1 MADYKFYTDTYMG
14 GSIPSTDF
22 SRLAARA
29 AEQLAR
35 YKRIYRVTA
44 PEADGEDKAVCAMA
58 DALYYFETAQNGGLV
73 TSSSI
78 GSVSSSVQ
86 APTMDVSPKAQ
97 AKELYRCACLYL
109 DIYRGCR
116 RC

>member
-1 MADYKFYTDTYMG
+1 MADYKFYVSVYQG
-14 GSIPSTDF
+14 GSIPSADF
-22 SRLAARA
+22 PRLEARA

-44 PEADGEDKAVCAMA
+44 LEEDSEDKAVCAMA
-58 DALYYFETAQNGGLV
+58 DALYYFETAQNGGLF
-73 TSSSI
+73 TNSSI
-78 GSVSSSVQ
+78 GSVSSSAQ
-86 APTMDVSPKAQ
+86 APAVDLSPKAQ
-97 AKELYRCACLYL
+97 ARELYRCAGLYL